1 VAVARFI
8 RDALVLED
16 GGVLHLCRGAAR
28 PWYQDLAVEKAP
40 THFGPVSY
48 AIRTVDA
55 QTIEA
60 TVELPDAP
68 VVLHLRH
75 PQGAPLRSV
84 TVNGRAWNEFD
95 AGKEIIE
102 LKGLAGT
109 VTVTARY

>member
-1 VAVARFI
+1 MIFRNRFSDNQ
-8 RDALVLED
+8 RKDD
-16 GGVLHLCRGAAR
+16 N
-28 PWYQDLAVEKAP
+28 AP
-40 THFGPVSY
+40 
-48 AIRTVDA
+48 A
-55 QTIEA
+55 
-60 TVELPDAP
+60 
-68 VVLHLRH
+68 VLHLRH